1 MKKTLIPLFAIGLM
15 GGLVTGAV
23 HNSAMAQDHRPP
35 RVQEARIPFV
45 QYGGIRDWRAD
56 RDDVLFVQDGYRR
69 WYKVDLMG
77 PCVGLEFANRVRF
90 LPSDGAGTFDRFSW
104 INADGERCKVQSVQQ
119 IRGVPSVRNHPGYR
133 G

>member
-1 MKKTLIPLFAIGLM
+1 MKKTLIPLFAIGLV
-15 GGLVTGAV
+15 GGILSGAV
-23 HNSAMAQDHRPP
+23 YNAAMAQERGP

-45 QYGGIRDWRAD
+45 QHGGIRDWRAD

-69 WYKVDLMG
+69 WYQVDLMG
-77 PCVGLEFANRVRF
+77 PCTGLEFANRVRF

-119 IRGVPSVRNHPGYR
+119 IRGTPSVRNHPGYR

>member
-1 MKKTLIPLFAIGLM
+1 MKKALLPLAALGLA
-15 GGLVTGAV
+15 GGLFGGAV
-23 HNSAMAQDHRPP
+23 HSAALAQDRGS

-45 QYGGIRDWRAD
+45 QYGGIRDWRTD
-56 RDDVLFVQDGYRR
+56 RDDSLFVQDGSRR
-69 WYKVDLMG
+69 WYRVELMG
-77 PCVGLEFANRVRF
+77 PCAGLEFTDRVRF

-104 INADGERCKVQSVQQ
+104 ISAGGARCKVQSVQQ